1 MGMNLHPNPSLSHII
16 FSWPSTSSSLWS
28 STSSST
34 WSMSNDFVPLPFP
47 SFANASLTHLTSFV
61 HLSRGFFKLG
71 FCKLK
76 KNESVNENIN
86 IWDCSSL
93 SLFSKVSGDR
103 INSMER
109 FSSVL
114 VGRGWTMFKTKNGS
128 SFVSGNFGSTYP
140 VSVYLYR
147 KVDSSRVEIVDLNC
161 NVSSSENGKFRIR
174 ELRLPSLDFR
184 NAPLRILQYIL
195 LMTDDIFY
203 LACCWLEN
211 SYDGWVIVDSIIVKE
226 LDTSPVLTGS
236 LGMDESS
243 TMSGGEERRGG
254 KLSSD
259 GRVKDH
265 NLLELDPFTV
275 SLTGLAV
282 QQS

>member
-1 MGMNLHPNPSLSHII
+1 
-16 FSWPSTSSSLWS
+16 
-28 STSSST
+28 
-34 WSMSNDFVPLPFP
+34 
-47 SFANASLTHLTSFV
+47 
-61 HLSRGFFKLG
+61 
-71 FCKLK
+71 
-76 KNESVNENIN
+76 
-86 IWDCSSL
+86 
-93 SLFSKVSGDR
+93 
-103 INSMER
+103 MER

-161 NVSSSENGKFRIR
+161 NVLLVR
-174 ELRLPSLDFR
+174 ELAD
-184 NAPLRILQYIL
+184 
-195 LMTDDIFY
+195 
-203 LACCWLEN
+203 
-211 SYDGWVIVDSIIVKE
+211 DGWVIVDSIIVKE

-259 GRVKDH
+259 GRDKGSQ
-265 NLLELDPFTV
+265 PP
-275 SLTGLAV
+275 
-282 QQS
+282 

>member
-1 MGMNLHPNPSLSHII
+1 
-16 FSWPSTSSSLWS
+16 
-28 STSSST
+28 
-34 WSMSNDFVPLPFP
+34 
-47 SFANASLTHLTSFV
+47 
-61 HLSRGFFKLG
+61 
-71 FCKLK
+71 
-76 KNESVNENIN
+76 
-86 IWDCSSL
+86 
-93 SLFSKVSGDR
+93 
-103 INSMER
+103 MER

-203 LACCWLEN
+203 LAMLTTYQTSEQLN
-211 SYDGWVIVDSIIVKE
+211 TDRKEKQVLLVRELADDGWVIVDSIIVKE

-243 TMSGGEERRGG
+243 TMSGGEERRDG

-259 GRVKDH
+259 GRDKGSQ
-265 NLLELDPFTV
+265 PP
-275 SLTGLAV
+275 
-282 QQS
+282 